1 MIKKNASNSLHEVKC
16 ISLFQIYKPR
26 SRELSPVLY
35 SPSGCP
41 SRRHNRSPQ
50 CQDFMDVRGSAS
62 LPATGILT
70 KEANYASAK
79 HGLESEKN
87 QCCLFPRNRFC
98 SSASMWGGWRTSGC
112 SSREK
117 GSKWW
122 RRRRWWEAVA
132 RPSSWTP
139 SGKGCSRRTPG
150 TQFNREKN
158 LA

>member
-1 MIKKNASNSLHEVKC
+1 MRSSVFHFSKFINQEAVSSHQFFILPQVVRADATTDHPSAR
-16 ISLFQIYKPR
+16 ISWTFEDQPHYQLQ
-26 SRELSPVLY
+26 V
-35 SPSGCP
+35 
-41 SRRHNRSPQ
+41 
-50 CQDFMDVRGSAS
+50 
-62 LPATGILT
+62 LT
-70 KEANYASAK
+70 KEANYSSAK

-98 SSASMWGGWRTSGC
+98 SSASKWGGWRTSGC